1 MRTQPGYE
9 HYRPAYRFGWES
21 RREAGEAGFSDVEE
35 QLRERW
41 GNEPSDMSWEAARL
55 PHGSRNSGLAR
66 SRATPTF
73 RGMPR
78 PTSTRATL
86 AGYGFALTA
95 GALWGTTGPLST
107 ALYDQ
112 GVEVTDVGFWR
123 VLLATLGFLL
133 YGAYRRDLFRIDR
146 KGLLLVA
153 GGGGLIVAVFEVAYQ
168 FAIAGIGVAGAATLL
183 YLAPMMVAVL
193 ARPLLGEALT
203 TARVALAFLVLV
215 GVTLTVTGH
224 TGEGTG
230 LPGVFSQGWVVGV
243 TGGVLSATAYASSTL
258 LARWAVP
265 RYGSIRTLFLELLGG
280 TLVLGLLLPVLD
292 RAPAPPG
299 SLAGWTLVVG
309 LGLGSVFAANLC
321 FFAAVK
327 RIEAAP
333 TAVAASIE
341 PVVGALLALALF
353 GQDLT
358 ALGWIGLLVVV
369 AGVAISYAR
378 EKDGDDVVL
387 PDAAG

>member
-1 MRTQPGYE
+1 
-9 HYRPAYRFGWES
+9 
-21 RREAGEAGFSDVEE
+21 
-35 QLRERW
+35 
-41 GNEPSDMSWEAARL
+41 
-55 PHGSRNSGLAR
+55 
-66 SRATPTF
+66 
-73 RGMPR
+73 MPR
-78 PTSTRATL
+78 SAKSPSRATL
-86 AGYGFALTA
+86 AGYGFGLAA

-107 ALYDQ
+107 ALYEH

-133 YGAYRRDLFRIDR
+133 YGVFRRDLFRVDR

-153 GGGGLIVAVFEVAYQ
+153 GGGGLVVAVFEVAYQ

-183 YLAPMMVAVL
+183 YLAPMIVAVL

-203 TARVALAFLVLV
+203 VTRVILALLVLA

-224 TGEGTG
+224 AGGEGG
-230 LPGVFSQGWVVGV
+230 LPDLFSRGWAVGV
-243 TGGVLSATAYASSTL
+243 VGGVLSALAYATSTL

-265 RYGSIRTLFLELLGG
+265 RYGSIRTLFLELMGG
-280 TLVLGLLLPVLD
+280 TLVLALTLPALNH
-292 RAPAPPG
+292 APAPPA

-333 TAVAASIE
+333 TSIAASIE
-341 PVVGALLALALF
+341 PVVGALLALAVF
-353 GQDLT
+353 AQQLT
-358 ALGWIGLLVVV
+358 AAGWIGLFVVV
-369 AGVAISYAR
+369 GGVAASYAR
-378 EKDGDDVVL
+378 EKG
-387 PDAAG
+387 PEPA